1 MSSNNTLSDKEQA
14 TRVQEEAV
22 LDEKRKHARDWLRII
37 VDEARLGVSAGNDY
51 EFCLSS
57 YISSQAD
64 YTLEI
69 LKVRTRRG
77 ES

>member
-1 MSSNNTLSDKEQA
+1 MSSNTLSDKEQA
-14 TRVQEEAV
+14 IRVQEEAV
-22 LDEKRKHARDWLRII
+22 LDEKRQHARDWLRIL
-37 VDEARLGVSAGNDY
+37 VDEARVGVSAGNDY

-64 YTLEI
+64 YTLEV

>member
-1 MSSNNTLSDKEQA
+1 MSSNTLSKEE
-14 TRVQEEAV
+14 RDLRIREENI
-22 LDEKRKHARDWLRII
+22 LTEKRNHARDWLRII

-64 YTLEI
+64 YTLEV

>member
-1 MSSNNTLSDKEQA
+1 MSSNNTLSEDEQKTRIKE
-14 TRVQEEAV
+14 EIV
-22 LDEKRKHARDWLRII
+22 LTEKRNHARDWLRII

-64 YTLEI
+64 YTLEV

>member
-1 MSSNNTLSDKEQA
+1 MSSNTLSDKEQA
-14 TRVQEEAV
+14 IRVQEEAV
-22 LDEKRKHARDWLRII
+22 LDEKRQHARDWLRIL
-37 VDEARLGVSAGNDY
+37 VDEARVGVSAGNDY

-64 YTLEI
+64 YTLEV

-77 ES
+77 EH